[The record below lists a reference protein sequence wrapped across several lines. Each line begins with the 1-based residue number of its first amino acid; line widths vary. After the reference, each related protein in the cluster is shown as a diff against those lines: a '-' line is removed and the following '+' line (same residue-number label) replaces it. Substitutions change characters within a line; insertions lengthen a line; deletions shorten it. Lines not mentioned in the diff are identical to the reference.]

1 MDNLFPPAT
10 ATTQKG
16 SSSGARETI
25 ACPGPTGGIKHQ
37 FGPFAMTNP
46 ERCIAHQFGSC
57 QLDLERETLIGPDGG
72 EFALRPKSFELL
84 LLLVE
89 NAGRLVSQD
98 RIMTTLW
105 PDVYVT
111 ENNITQRIHE
121 IRSALGPLAHEIL
134 RTRHGRGYMLAV
146 STVPVLTTEPE
157 VQRQRSNDQGKPP
170 HRAADGM

>member
-1 MDNLFPPAT
+1 
-10 ATTQKG
+10 
-16 SSSGARETI
+16 
-25 ACPGPTGGIKHQ
+25 
-37 FGPFAMTNP
+37 MTNP
-46 ERCIAHQFGSC
+46 KRCIAHQFGSC
-57 QLDLERETLIGPDGG
+57 RLDLEREILIDPDGR

-98 RIMTTLW
+98 KIMTTLW
-105 PDVYVT
+105 PDVYVI

-121 IRSALGPLAHEIL
+121 IRTALGPLAHEIL

-157 VQRQRSNDQGKPP
+157 VQRPCAKDEGEPP
-170 HRAADGM
+170 HHAANAM

>member
-1 MDNLFPPAT
+1 
-10 ATTQKG
+10 
-16 SSSGARETI
+16 
-25 ACPGPTGGIKHQ
+25 
-37 FGPFAMTNP
+37 MTNP

-57 QLDLERETLIGPDGG
+57 RLDLERETLIGPDGG
-72 EFALRPKSFELL
+72 ECVLRPKSLELL
-84 LLLVE
+84 LLLIE

-98 RIMTTLW
+98 KIMTTLW

-121 IRSALGPLAHEIL
+121 IRTALGPLAHEIL

-157 VQRQRSNDQGKPP
+157 VQRPSREDEGKPP
-170 HRAADGM
+170 HQAADAM

>member
-1 MDNLFPPAT
+1 MEKLFPLST
-10 ATTQKG
+10 ATTTVAQ
-16 SSSGARETI
+16 SRRSPGAQETT
-25 ACPGPTGGIKHQ
+25 ACPESARGIQRQ
-37 FGPFAMTNP
+37 FGTFAMTVP
-46 ERCIAHQFGSC
+46 VRCIAHRFGSC
-57 QLDLERETLIGPDGG
+57 RLDLERETLIGPDGG

-98 RIMTTLW
+98 KIMATLW

-121 IRSALGPLAHEIL
+121 IRTALGPQAHEIL

-157 VQRQRSNDQGKPP
+157 VQRPLSADQGEPP
-170 HRAADGM
+170 H